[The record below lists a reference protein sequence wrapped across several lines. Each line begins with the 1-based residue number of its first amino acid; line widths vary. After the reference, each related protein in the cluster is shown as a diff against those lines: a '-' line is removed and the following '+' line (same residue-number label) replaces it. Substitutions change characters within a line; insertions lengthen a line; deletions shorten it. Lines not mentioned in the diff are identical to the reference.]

1 MNYDKAERVARKAY
15 KDVPLYINRSRDNK
29 EEITIHNIPIIK
41 KENLID
47 RQDECLEPAAYM
59 DYMQNKLICLRTSG
73 STGHYLQIM
82 WKMSDYQHSMAEL
95 WLRRIKYY
103 GIRPDSRLACFFT
116 DNRFEEDKNYVR
128 KNNELAISKLLIL
141 PETIDEAYRMVMDW
155 NPEWMILQPSTAAVL
170 VEYIKRTG
178 AGTPDALKYIE
189 FTGEILTDDLREAVQ
204 DVFNCRT
211 ADQYGANEV
220 NSIAYECPC
229 GNKHIILLNTTL
241 QSPSIPSKMLSRKKS
256 LSLSIAMTALPKS
269 KHPKKVR
276 SLRCIWKRRAAMKM
290 PRKPSEISLC
300 AMRTALPKPR
310 ICLTANIPLSR
321 PRAGRARNCLRR
333 LRYSSARTDGCTV
346 SSSITQPLRHSLK
359 LLKRTPK
366 RVKLSLP
373 LALALRCVT
382 PARANISCSIYA
394 DKLFL
399 PLYGRLME
407 VSKEDYTEFYRAKR
421 RQKYLDERSADNGD
435 FSYDM
440 LTTDEFSGEDILI
453 AEQPDVCDT
462 VVESIMTDKLRKAIL
477 KLTDEEQLLIY
488 RHYYAGISGTDL
500 AEIYGVSQ
508 QAISKRI
515 AKIRAKLKNLLEN

>member
-189 FTGEILTDDLREAVQ
+189 FTGEILTDDLRAAVQ
-204 DVFNCRT
+204 NVFNCRT

-229 GNKHIILLNTTL
+229 GNRHIMSSNVMVEIADENDNVICDSITPSDCTESGRIILTSLTNTAM
-241 QSPSIPSKMLSRKKS
+241 PFIRYDIGDVGKIIWEPCKCGNHNPI
-256 LSLSIAMTALPKS
+256 LSLSGGRCNDYIYLNETDRISPYILVAIFDKVNMILDGAIIQFYVEQTAYDEL
-269 KHPKKVR
+269 
-276 SLRCIWKRRAAMKM
+276 
-290 PRKPSEISLC
+290 
-300 AMRTALPKPR
+300 
-310 ICLTANIPLSR
+310 NITL
-321 PRAGRARNCLRR
+321 
-333 LRYSSARTDGCTV
+333 YTDGDV
-346 SSSITQPLRHSLK
+346 
-359 LLKRTPK
+359 
-366 RVKLSLP
+366 
-373 LALALRCVT
+373 
-382 PARANISCSIYA
+382 YE
-394 DKLFL
+394 D
-399 PLYGRLME
+399 E
-407 VSKEDYTEFYRAKR
+407 VSDTFMSCIDNECLKHMKYHITYTEHSINTGTNGKYTYFRDR
-421 RQKYLDERSADNGD
+421 RN
-435 FSYDM
+435 
-440 LTTDEFSGEDILI
+440 
-453 AEQPDVCDT
+453 
-462 VVESIMTDKLRKAIL
+462 
-477 KLTDEEQLLIY
+477 
-488 RHYYAGISGTDL
+488 
-500 AEIYGVSQ
+500 
-508 QAISKRI
+508 SK
-515 AKIRAKLKNLLEN
+515 